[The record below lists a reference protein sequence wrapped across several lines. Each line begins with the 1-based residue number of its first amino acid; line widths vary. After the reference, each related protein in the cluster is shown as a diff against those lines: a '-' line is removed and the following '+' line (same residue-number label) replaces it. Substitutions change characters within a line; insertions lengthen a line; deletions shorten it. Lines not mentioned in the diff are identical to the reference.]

1 MYCRGCI
8 NSQEKDS
15 KFCTRCT
22 EVIKQ
27 ENKIH
32 IACTYGLVQ
41 ATSENKWGGGLKN
54 DERGIPNSSA

>member
-41 ATSENKWGGGLKN
+41 ATSENK
-54 DERGIPNSSA
+54 